1 MCIRRSNGIAQGLLT
16 ICPKTFDRG
25 ELLALVL
32 VVCVEHQ
39 NNFAGPIARSPQKII
54 LMTGNRR
61 RQSKLCAKKIDRSS
75 LAIVLAE
82 DGGTFLIFG
91 LQVMINVRNR
101 SDYLFPA
108 KLIGENLRQ
117 RRGV

>member
-1 MCIRRSNGIAQGLLT
+1 MCIWRSNGIAQGLLT
-16 ICPKTFDRG
+16 IWPRSCTEVNSAP
-25 ELLALVL
+25 L
-32 VVCVEHQ
+32 VVVACVEYQ
-39 NNFAGPIARSPQKII
+39 NNFASPIARSPEKII

-61 RQSKLCAKKIDRSS
+61 RQPRLCAKKIDRSS

-82 DGGTFLIFG
+82 DGGAFLIFG
-91 LQVMINVRNR
+91 PQVMINVRNR
-101 SDYLFPA
+101 SDHLFPA